1 MGNNLSIY
9 LTDYDLD
16 EVVQHC
22 GGKFSRSEVF
32 SLYRRFRELD
42 KGHKGF
48 IASDELLNVP
58 ELSLNPLAKRIAHLF
73 ENVNFKEFVALL
85 AVFSGD
91 RCTQAEKLSF
101 MFNVH
106 DTDCDGVISKD
117 DLEHMVRTLCGCHL
131 NEDEVAATV
140 KTVLAQ
146 ACPDSADPREI
157 DFDTFCKLFKDTNQ
171 SVDLHVEVPLLR

>member
-1 MGNNLSIY
+1 MGGNLSIY

-32 SLYRRFRELD
+32 SLYKRFRELD

-58 ELSLNPLAKRIAHLF
+58 ELSLNPLATRIAHLF

-85 AVFSGD
+85 AVFTGD
-91 RCTQAEKLSF
+91 RCSQAEKLAF

-106 DTDCDGVISKD
+106 DTDSDGVISKD

-131 NEDEVAATV
+131 TEDEVNATV
-140 KTVLAQ
+140 KEVLAQ
-146 ACPDSADPREI
+146 ACPDNADASEI
-157 DFDTFCKLFKDTNQ
+157 DFDAFCNLFENSKQT
-171 SVDLHVEVPLLR
+171 VDLKVEVPFLG